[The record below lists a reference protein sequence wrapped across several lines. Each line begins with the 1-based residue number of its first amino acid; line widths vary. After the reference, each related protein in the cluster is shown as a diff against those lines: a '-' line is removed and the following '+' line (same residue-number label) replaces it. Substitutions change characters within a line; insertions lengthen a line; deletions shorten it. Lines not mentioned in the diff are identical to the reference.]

1 MKIILCNG
9 VELTPN
15 VVTGGK
21 RLVQGA
27 SRDTLTFVFPDGTS
41 LDELDSIFTAAN
53 CEKITVVDD
62 AGAEFVHSD
71 YVIRAELKRELTEV
85 APASADEPGTY
96 ESRVTVAMSRRTYQE
111 SQYAELQEA
120 LNLILS
126 GETGEG

>member
-1 MKIILCNG
+1 MKVILCNG

-15 VVTGGK
+15 TVTGTK

-41 LDELDSIFTAAN
+41 LDELNRIFSAEN
-53 CEKITVVDD
+53 CETITIVEND
-62 AGAEFVHSD
+62 GSEYVHSG
-71 YVIRAELKRELTEV
+71 YVIRAELKREPVEV
-85 APASADEPGTY
+85 AAESDTEPATY
-96 ESRVTVAMSRRTYQE
+96 QDRVVVAMSRRTYQE

-126 GETGEG
+126 GETGEV

>member
-15 VVTGGK
+15 TVTGGK

-41 LDELDSIFTAAN
+41 MDELDSLFTAAN
-53 CEKITVVDD
+53 CEKITIVD
-62 AGAEFVHSD
+62 AGGAEFIHSD

-111 SQYAELQEA
+111 IQYADMQATINTL
-120 LNLILS
+120 LN
-126 GETGEG
+126 GEV

>member
-9 VELTPN
+9 VEVTPN
-15 VVTGGK
+15 TVTGTK

-27 SRDTLTFVFPDGTS
+27 SRDTLTFVFQDGTS
-41 LDELDSIFTAAN
+41 LDELDSIFSAAN
-53 CEKITVVDD
+53 CESITIVDEQ
-62 AGAEFVHSD
+62 GSEFVHSG
-71 YVIRAELKRELTEV
+71 YVIRAELKREPVEV
-85 APASADEPGTY
+85 AAASDTEPATY
-96 ESRVTVAMSRRTYQE
+96 ENRVVVAMSRLTYQE

>member
-15 VVTGGK
+15 TVTGGK

-41 LDELDSIFTAAN
+41 LDELDSIFTADN
-53 CEKITVVDD
+53 CEHMTIVDD
-62 AGAEFVHSD
+62 HGSEFVHDS
-71 YVIRAELKRELTEV
+71 YVIRAELKRDLVEV
-85 APASADEPGTY
+85 EPATADEPGTY

-120 LNLILS
+120 LNMILS

>member
-1 MKIILCNG
+1 MKVILCNG

-15 VVTGGK
+15 TVTGTK

-41 LDELDSIFTAAN
+41 LDELDNTFSAEN
-53 CEKITVVDD
+53 CERITIVEND
-62 AGAEFVHSD
+62 GSEYVHSG
-71 YVIRAELKRELTEV
+71 YVVRAELKREPVEV
-85 APASADEPGTY
+85 AAASDTEPATY
-96 ESRVTVAMSRRTYQE
+96 QDRVVVAMSRRTYQE

-120 LNLILS
+120 LNMILS